1 MPWREC
7 KAIGRSVVGFTAVG
21 WDAVKQ
27 RVMFEVV
34 LAKFEQNEE
43 LADLLIGTGEKILV
57 EASPYDDV
65 WGAGMSALEILSGK
79 EWDGENLLGVVLE
92 KVRVVIGPTDDGG
105 VASLTPAAETSR
117 EQRSKER
124 GLDSDAEAMELMRYG
139 KSRFVCDSDRCENEA
154 ARRHKA
160 RIEEKNQ
167 SKASVVLGVATGAPV
182 GRAKGGYGL
191 VAKEQSMDNSYNEDR
206 IDSLLRCSDG

>member
-1 MPWREC
+1 MICARVPWREC

-124 GLDSDAEAMELMRYG
+124 GLDSDVEAMELGDAFEAYEGPERLFPPG
-139 KSRFVCDSDRCENEA
+139 SGASSVVASLGSNDDRA
-154 ARRHKA
+154 SQQATFHTGRARRK
-160 RIEEKNQ
+160 
-167 SKASVVLGVATGAPV
+167 T
-182 GRAKGGYGL
+182 
-191 VAKEQSMDNSYNEDR
+191 
-206 IDSLLRCSDG
+206 